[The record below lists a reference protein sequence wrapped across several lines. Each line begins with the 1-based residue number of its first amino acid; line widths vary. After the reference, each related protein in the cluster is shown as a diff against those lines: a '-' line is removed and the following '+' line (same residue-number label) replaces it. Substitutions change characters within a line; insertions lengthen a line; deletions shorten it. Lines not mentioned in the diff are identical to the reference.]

1 MTIFKK
7 MNQSNNLFQFKMM
20 KRKKKGVTVGALSV
34 EHDSR
39 VVSDSGRSTGLLL
52 SLNSLWRRVTAA
64 AAVVRRRSFNLDHGR
79 IEGLLLLLMLVL
91 LLLLLHK
98 AVATDDASSSST
110 TYSSSSSSSL
120 HD

>member
-1 MTIFKK
+1 
-7 MNQSNNLFQFKMM
+7 MM

-39 VVSDSGRSTGLLL
+39 VISDSGRSTGLLL
-52 SLNSLWRRVTAA
+52 SLNSLWRRVTAAA